1 MLLKFGQS
9 PHTVKRKANPTPF
22 SAAKYYDYYLERPL
36 PHLCDL
42 KTASEWCFKEKIS
55 QSCWSLLSKLYLSR
69 NWLQSRPP
77 ATGNNQGHGSRQDL
91 QTSHSDT
98 ATTHK
103 NTKSNM
109 NMTLNYNHKGSYM
122 IIHEICH
129 DRRSWNFFQVLCTF
143 WILRTFYVI
152 SF

>member
-1 MLLKFGQS
+1 MML
-9 PHTVKRKANPTPF
+9 RK
-22 SAAKYYDYYLERPL
+22 
-36 PHLCDL
+36 
-42 KTASEWCFKEKIS
+42 KIS

-77 ATGNNQGHGSRQDL
+77 ATGNDQGHGSRQDL

-103 NTKSNM
+103 NTNSNM

-129 DRRSWNFFQVLCTF
+129 DRRSWNFFQVLSSPRAESARAVTGRQNSHRWEGGRLF
-143 WILRTFYVI
+143 EPSAGFFYGNSCNSGTKSRKIV
-152 SF
+152 SKVGN

>member
-1 MLLKFGQS
+1 MLCCH
-9 PHTVKRKANPTPF
+9 HTLLN
-22 SAAKYYDYYLERPL
+22 ERPTRL
-36 PHLCDL
+36 PFPLRNTMIIIWRDPSPIYVTYRQPL
-42 KTASEWCFKEKIS
+42 NDAKEKIS

-77 ATGNNQGHGSRQDL
+77 ATGNDQGHGSRQDL

-103 NTKSNM
+103 NTNSNM

-143 WILRTFYVI
+143 
-152 SF
+152 